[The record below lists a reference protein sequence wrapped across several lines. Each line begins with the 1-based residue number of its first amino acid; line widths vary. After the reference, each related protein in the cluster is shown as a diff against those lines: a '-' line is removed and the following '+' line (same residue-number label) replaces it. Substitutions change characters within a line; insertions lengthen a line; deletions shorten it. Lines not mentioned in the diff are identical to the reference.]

1 LSTSLI
7 GAQAAT
13 YYVAT
18 TGSDSNP
25 GTSSQPFRTI
35 TYAYGKA
42 SAGTTIMVAPG
53 TYTDYSSGWGWHLN
67 KSGTASSPIVLK
79 STTRGGAIL
88 DGQFAS
94 HDGIYLDGSYNV
106 IDGFGITRAPITGVY
121 VAGNANQIIN
131 CEIYNN
137 GTQGSSDPEG
147 QGIYSSDGTSGN
159 QYVGNYIHDNGYTG
173 SNLDHGLY
181 LCGQNEVVAN
191 NVVVRHPSRGL
202 QLAGYSSVSNT
213 KVYNNVFAWNGKH
226 GITVWMQMSNVDIRN
241 NICFQNG
248 LYGVQFY
255 AATGSGV
262 TLDHNLVYGNGSGNY
277 SLAEGGTTVS
287 YTLGTTI
294 SSDPKFANESS
305 SSFDAHLNSGSPAIG
320 AGLNEYSTI
329 TTDYAGAARPSS
341 GAWDLGAYVYGSSS
355 QVAPPTV
362 NLTAPGNGTTVSG
375 SSVTVSANA
384 SSSNGIA
391 SVQFKL
397 DGANLGAAVTSSPY
411 NGSWNSI
418 SAANG
423 THTLTAVATDKS
435 GNQTTSAAVSVNVNN
450 ALPSVTMT
458 SPANNTT
465 YAAPATVNLTASVT
479 PNGHTITAVKFY
491 NGSTL
496 LGQST
501 TAPYT
506 CAWNNVGAAVYGV
519 NATAVYDSGSTVNS
533 SVLTVNVTNQT
544 VVNGLT
550 FAATSGTIS
559 APFYITNN
567 NAIVQP
573 AYTTLSLAGQAVYN
587 FNVSAAGNYVV
598 TAQVNAPGT
607 DNNSFFVN
615 IDAQPTDPGM
625 IWDVPVTSGFASQ
638 TVSWRGNGTADT
650 NSPSG
655 MTAQYAPAVF
665 NLSAGTHQLIV
676 CGREGM
682 VQLGTITIAPYTSQS
697 APPTVSIATPANNAT
712 VSGPSVTI
720 SANASSSVGVANVQ
734 FVLDG
739 ATLGSTLTSAPYNAT
754 WDSTTIAN
762 GSHTLTAVA
771 TDTAGAQTTSAPVT
785 LLVSNSV
792 TSLPVVSVTAT
803 APNASRVGPTNGVIT
818 ITRTG
823 STSAALT
830 VNYSLSGSAVNGV
843 DYGTVGNTATIPAG
857 STSATVTIAP
867 QPSTNLV
874 GTTTAALTLTANSA
888 YTVGS
893 PNSASVLISDNS
905 VPSSISNAPGH
916 SFKITWNSVSGKSYV
931 VAYKTSLS
939 ASTWTTLSGNIT
951 ATGSTTSY
959 VDSGAAKQGT
969 RYYIVY
975 VTN

>member
-18 TGSDSNP
+18 NGSDSNP

-67 KSGTASSPIVLK
+67 KSGTASTPIVLK

-294 SSDPKFANESS
+294 SSDPKFANETS

-355 QVAPPTV
+355 QVV
-362 NLTAPGNGTTVSG
+362 
-375 SSVTVSANA
+375 
-384 SSSNGIA
+384 
-391 SVQFKL
+391 
-397 DGANLGAAVTSSPY
+397 
-411 NGSWNSI
+411 
-418 SAANG
+418 
-423 THTLTAVATDKS
+423 
-435 GNQTTSAAVSVNVNN
+435 
-450 ALPSVTMT
+450 
-458 SPANNTT
+458 
-465 YAAPATVNLTASVT
+465 
-479 PNGHTITAVKFY
+479 
-491 NGSTL
+491 
-496 LGQST
+496 
-501 TAPYT
+501 
-506 CAWNNVGAAVYGV
+506 
-519 NATAVYDSGSTVNS
+519 
-533 SVLTVNVTNQT
+533 
-544 VVNGLT
+544 
-550 FAATSGTIS
+550 
-559 APFYITNN
+559 
-567 NAIVQP
+567 
-573 AYTTLSLAGQAVYN
+573 
-587 FNVSAAGNYVV
+587 
-598 TAQVNAPGT
+598 
-607 DNNSFFVN
+607 
-615 IDAQPTDPGM
+615 
-625 IWDVPVTSGFASQ
+625 
-638 TVSWRGNGTADT
+638 
-650 NSPSG
+650 
-655 MTAQYAPAVF
+655 
-665 NLSAGTHQLIV
+665 
-676 CGREGM
+676 
-682 VQLGTITIAPYTSQS
+682 
-697 APPTVSIATPANNAT
+697 PPTVS
-712 VSGPSVTI
+712 VV
-720 SANASSSVGVANVQ
+720 AS
-734 FVLDG
+734 
-739 ATLGSTLTSAPYNAT
+739 T
-754 WDSTTIAN
+754 
-762 GSHTLTAVA
+762 
-771 TDTAGAQTTSAPVT
+771 
-785 LLVSNSV
+785 
-792 TSLPVVSVTAT
+792 
-803 APNASRVGPTNGVIT
+803 PNASRVGPANGVFT
-818 ITRTG
+818 VTRTG
-823 STSAALT
+823 DTSAALT
-830 VNYSLSGSAVNGV
+830 VNYSVGGTAVSGS
-843 DYGTVGNTATIPAG
+843 DYSSVGT
-857 STSATVTIAP
+857 SVTIQAGAASAKVNVTP
-867 QPSTNLV
+867 KPSTNIV
-874 GTTTAALTLTANSA
+874 DKVTAVLTLTANSA
-888 YTVGS
+888 YTLS
-893 PNSASVLISDNS
+893 STNSATVTIAGNS
-905 VPSSISNAPGH
+905 MPANLNVAPGN
-916 SFKITWNSVSGKSYV
+916 SLNLTWGSVAGKNYTI
-931 VAYKTSLS
+931 AYKNNLS
-939 ASTWTTLSGNIT
+939 DPAWTTLVGNIA
-951 ATGSTTSY
+951 ATGSSTSY
-959 VDSGAAKQGT
+959 VDSGAAKQGS
-969 RYYIVY
+969 RYYIIY

>member
-35 TYAYGKA
+35 TYAYSKA

-53 TYTDYSSGWGWHLN
+53 TYTDYTSGWGWHLS

-88 DGQFAS
+88 DSQFGSSA

-121 VAGNANQIIN
+121 VAANGNQIIN

-159 QYVGNYIHDNGYTG
+159 QYVGNYIHDNGYSG

-191 NVVVRHPSRGL
+191 NVVVRQPSRGL

-241 NICFQNG
+241 NICFENG

-329 TTDYAGAARPSS
+329 TIDNAGAARPSS

-355 QVAPPTV
+355 SQVTPPTV

-397 DGANLGAAVTSSPY
+397 DGANLGSALTAAPY
-411 NGSWNSI
+411 AGTWDSTTVANGSHS
-418 SAANG
+418 
-423 THTLTAVATDKS
+423 LTAVATDKS
-435 GNQTTSAAVSVNVNN
+435 GNQTTATAVSVSVNN
-450 ALPSVTMT
+450 LAPVVAMT

-465 YAAPATVNLTASVT
+465 YAAPATVNLAASVT
-479 PNGHTITAVKFY
+479 SNGHTITAVKFY

-501 TAPYT
+501 AAPYT

-544 VVNGLT
+544 IVNGLT
-550 FAATSGTIS
+550 FPSTSGTIS
-559 APFYITNN
+559 SPFYITNN

-573 AYTTLSLAGQAVYN
+573 SYTTLSLAGQAVYN
-587 FNVSAAGNYVV
+587 FNVSAAGNYVI

-615 IDAQPTDPGM
+615 IDAQPADPAN

-638 TVSWRGNGTADT
+638 TVSWRGNGTTST

-676 CGREGM
+676 RGREGL
-682 VQLGTITIAPYTSQS
+682 VQLGTITIAPYGQTQNT
-697 APPTVSIATPANNAT
+697 PPTISSVANQTLTAGNSTGALTFTVGDAQVAAGSLTVTASSANQTLVPNSNIVLGGNGATRTVTVTPASGQSGTTTVTLTVSDGTLTTSTSFTVTVNPAPATPLTFAST
-712 VSGPSVTI
+712 SGTI
-720 SANASSSVGVANVQ
+720 SAPFYVTNNNAIVQPAYTALSASGQAVYTFTISTAGNYVVSALVNAPTTDYNSFFVNIDAQPADPTNIWDVPVTTGLTSQTVSWRGNGTASTSSSSGMTAQYAPKVFSLAAGTHQLIVRGREGQVQ
-734 FVLDG
+734 
-739 ATLGSTLTSAPYNAT
+739 LGTI
-754 WDSTTIAN
+754 TIA
-762 GSHTLTAVA
+762 
-771 TDTAGAQTTSAPVT
+771 P
-785 LLVSNSV
+785 
-792 TSLPVVSVTAT
+792 TSLP
-803 APNASRVGPTNGVIT
+803 
-818 ITRTG
+818 
-823 STSAALT
+823 
-830 VNYSLSGSAVNGV
+830 
-843 DYGTVGNTATIPAG
+843 
-857 STSATVTIAP
+857 
-867 QPSTNLV
+867 
-874 GTTTAALTLTANSA
+874 AN
-888 YTVGS
+888 
-893 PNSASVLISDNS
+893 
-905 VPSSISNAPGH
+905 
-916 SFKITWNSVSGKSYV
+916 
-931 VAYKTSLS
+931 
-939 ASTWTTLSGNIT
+939 
-951 ATGSTTSY
+951 
-959 VDSGAAKQGT
+959 
-969 RYYIVY
+969 
-975 VTN
+975 